1 MRKVKSYNAEGKIE
15 GKMAPC
21 DKLVKKQTKKTFNRL
36 KQEANSSKVWG
47 YDFQRG

>member
-21 DKLVKKQTKKTFNRL
+21 DKSVKKTNKQTKTFNRL
-36 KQEANSSKVWG
+36 KQEANSSKV
-47 YDFQRG
+47 